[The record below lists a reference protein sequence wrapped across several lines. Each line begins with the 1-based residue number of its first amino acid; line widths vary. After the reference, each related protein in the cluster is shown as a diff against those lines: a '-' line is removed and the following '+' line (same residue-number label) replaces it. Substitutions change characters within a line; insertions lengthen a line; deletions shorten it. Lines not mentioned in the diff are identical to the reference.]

1 MHAIKALG
9 KIVSSLMALLGFQ
22 PVESLVLVAIKDGGI
37 GCVMRLDLGDAAL
50 PEASERLADATA
62 RSGADGVAA
71 VFVSADGA
79 SCAMC
84 AGEYRNLVGELTA
97 ALARRGVEMF
107 DAVVVDRVE
116 VGGRWRCLDDCGE
129 GGVLDDPH
137 TSAAAAEAVLAGHRL
152 YGSREE
158 LKASVAVDAERVAV
172 LAPMLAGAGG
182 DVEDAAVAVRE
193 VVAAVRRVG
202 AGAVLADVE
211 LARIGATLVDMRVRD
226 AVMTLVHCDE
236 AAAAEQLWAELARV
250 LPRPFRSE
258 AMCAAAYSAYVR
270 GEGPLAG
277 VRLEVLLAED
287 PAHRMAGMLDTAL
300 QSGMPPEAIRGLT
313 AGLTPAVLV

>member
-1 MHAIKALG
+1 
-9 KIVSSLMALLGFQ
+9 
-22 PVESLVLVAIKDGGI
+22 
-37 GCVMRLDLGDAAL
+37 
-50 PEASERLADATA
+50 LADATA

-71 VFVSADGA
+71 VFVSAEGA

-84 AGEYRNLVGELTA
+84 AGEYREMVGELTA
-97 ALARRGVEMF
+97 ALARRGVDMF

-137 TSAAAAEAVLAGHRL
+137 ASAAAAEAVLAGHRM

-158 LKASVAVDAERVAV
+158 LKASVTVDMDRVV
-172 LAPMLAGAGG
+172 RLAPLLAGAGG
-182 DVEDAAVAVRE
+182 SVEDVAAAVRDA
-193 VVAAVRRVG
+193 VAAVRRVG
-202 AGAVLADVE
+202 AGAVLPDVE
-211 LARIGATLVDMRVRD
+211 LARVGATLVDMRVRD

-258 AMCAAAYSAYVR
+258 AMCAAAYAAYVR

-277 VRLEVLLAED
+277 VRLEVLLGED
-287 PAHRMAGMLDTAL
+287 PTHRMALMLDTAL
-300 QSGMPPEAIRGLT
+300 QNGLPPEAVRGLT